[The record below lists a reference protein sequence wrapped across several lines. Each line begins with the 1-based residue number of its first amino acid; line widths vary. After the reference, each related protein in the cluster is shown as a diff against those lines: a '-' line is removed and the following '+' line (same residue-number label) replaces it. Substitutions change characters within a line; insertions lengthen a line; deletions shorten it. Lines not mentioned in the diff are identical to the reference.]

1 MKRIAVVGGTG
12 YVGLTTGACFAE
24 LGNTVVCLD
33 TDGSKVEMLRRGEI
47 PIFEPGLSE
56 MVARNIAARRL
67 SFTTDYAEAVPDAEI
82 VFIAV
87 GTPTMPDGRANL
99 RYVRAA
105 AETIGNHLRGHTV
118 IVNKSTV
125 PIGTGDWV
133 GSILRRT
140 ADPSASFGVVSNP
153 EFLAEGTAVV
163 DFMNP
168 DRVVLG
174 SEDRSAA
181 EVVASLYLS
190 LQSPILITD
199 LRTAEMIKYAS
210 NAFLATRVSFINE
223 IASICEPLGADVRQ
237 VAMGM
242 GYDKRV
248 GKYFLNAGLGYGGS
262 CFPKD
267 VRALAQMAEYAGCHP
282 QLLRTVMEI
291 NQDQRTAVADKV
303 REGLGRTLKGA
314 RIALLGL
321 AFKPNTDD
329 MREAPSIDLTDQ
341 FLADGA
347 TVAGYDPQAGETAR
361 QALGDRIDYAT
372 NAYEATE
379 GADAVVLV
387 TEWPEFRA
395 LDFARI
401 KGGMRGNVFVD
412 GRNLYEPETL
422 RTLGFAYYG
431 VGRGYAP
438 QPFPADAEDL
448 YVEQAPIARPE
459 IEPLA
464 VESVN

>member
-33 TDGSKVEMLRRGEI
+33 TDLSKVEMLRRGEI

-56 MVARNIAARRL
+56 MVARNVAAERL
-67 SFTTDYAEAVPDAEI
+67 SFTTDYAEAIPDAEI

-87 GTPTMPDGRANL
+87 GTPTTPAGRADL

-105 AETIGNHLRGHTV
+105 AETIGTHLQGHTV

-133 GSILRRT
+133 GGILRRT
-140 ADPSASFGVVSNP
+140 AHPDASFAVVSNP
-153 EFLAEGTAVV
+153 EFLAEGTAVA
-163 DFMNP
+163 DFMTP

-174 SEDRSAA
+174 SEDRNGA
-181 EVVASLYLS
+181 ELVASLYLS
-190 LQSPILITD
+190 LQAPIIISD

-223 IASICEPLGADVRQ
+223 IASICERLGADVRQ
-237 VAMGM
+237 VGMGM
-242 GYDKRV
+242 GYDKRI

-267 VRALAQMAEYAGCHP
+267 VRALAQMADYAGCHP

-303 REGLGRTLKGA
+303 RAGLGHNLKGA

-329 MREAPSIDLTDQ
+329 MREAPSVDLAEQ
-341 FLADGA
+341 FMAGGA
-347 TVAGYDPQAGETAR
+347 TISGYDPQATETAR
-361 QALGDRIDYAT
+361 QALGARISYHT
-372 NAYEATE
+372 NAYDAVE

-395 LDFARI
+395 LDFKRI
-401 KGGMRGNVFVD
+401 KNSMRANVFVD
-412 GRNLYEPETL
+412 GRNLYEPETM
-422 RTLGFAYYG
+422 RAYGFAYYG

-448 YVEQAPIARPE
+448 YLDPAPRFEVEPVASAS
-459 IEPLA
+459 A
-464 VESVN
+464 VK

>member
-1 MKRIAVVGGTG
+1 MKRIAVVGTG

-24 LGNTVVCLD
+24 LGNTVVCVD
-33 TDGSKVEMLRRGEI
+33 TDRAKVDALRRGEV
-47 PIFEPGLSE
+47 PFFEPGLGEVVSRN
-56 MVARNIAARRL
+56 VAAGRL
-67 SFTTDYAEAVPDAEI
+67 EFTTEYAVAVPAAEV

-87 GTPTMPDGRANL
+87 GTPTTAAGRAEL
-99 RYVRAA
+99 RYVRQA
-105 AETIGNHLRGHTV
+105 AETIGAHLQGHTV

-133 GSILRRT
+133 GGILRRT
-140 ADPSASFGVVSNP
+140 AGSDATFGVVSNP
-153 EFLAEGTAVV
+153 EFLAEGTAVS
-163 DFMNP
+163 DFMSP

-174 SEDRSAA
+174 GDDRAAA
-181 EVVASLYLS
+181 EIVASLYLS
-190 LQSPILITD
+190 LQSPIIITD

-223 IASICEPLGADVRQ
+223 IASICERLGADVRQ
-237 VAMGM
+237 VAVGM

-248 GKYFLNAGLGYGGS
+248 GKHFLNAGLGYGGS

-267 VRALAQMAEYAGCHP
+267 VRALAQMADFAGCHP

-291 NQDQRTAVADKV
+291 NEDQRSYVADKV
-303 REGLGRTLKGA
+303 RDGLGGSAAGK

-329 MREAPSIDLTDQ
+329 MREAPSVD
-341 FLADGA
+341 LADRFVVEGA
-347 TVAGYDPQAGETAR
+347 TVAGYDPQATETAR
-361 QALGDRIDYAT
+361 QMLGDRISYHAT
-372 NAYEATE
+372 AYEAIA

-395 LDFARI
+395 LDLRRV
-401 KGGMRGNVFVD
+401 KDSMRGDVFVD

-422 RTLGFAYYG
+422 RGLGFRYYG

-438 QPFPADAEDL
+438 QPFPDDAEDL
-448 YVEQAPIARPE
+448 YLETTGVTPIVSAT
-459 IEPLA
+459 
-464 VESVN
+464 S